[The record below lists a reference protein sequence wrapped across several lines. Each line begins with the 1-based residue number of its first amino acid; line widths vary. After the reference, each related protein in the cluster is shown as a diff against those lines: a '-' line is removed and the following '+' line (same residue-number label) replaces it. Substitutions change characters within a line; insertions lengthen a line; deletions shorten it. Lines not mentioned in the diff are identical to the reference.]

1 MNMSLE
7 IFKREKK
14 DMQDLAARFW
24 AARANALSTWTT
36 TLKLLSEFRLLSV
49 PLFAMQLSFLI
60 EEAYKKTS
68 HSPFD
73 ATNVLFIC
81 LL

>member
-1 MNMSLE
+1 
-7 IFKREKK
+7 
-14 DMQDLAARFW
+14 
-24 AARANALSTWTT
+24 
-36 TLKLLSEFRLLSV
+36 LLSEFRLLSV

-73 ATNVLFIC
+73 ATNVLFIS